1 MGVLPAEVEAPDLPD
16 ERGPERTCIVTRT
29 NGGKDALIRF
39 VVSPD
44 GTVVPDIWARL
55 PGRGA
60 WVSADATTVALAV
73 KKKAFARAFK
83 AAVTTPADLPAI
95 VDRLIEADAL
105 QALSIANKAG
115 LVVCGAMKVETAI
128 ANRPIV
134 GLIHATA
141 AGDDG
146 IRKMSAAVRRRF
158 GEEAGS
164 IQRVLLF
171 TSGQLD
177 LALGRTHVIHAATAA
192 GAASMGFL
200 ARARRLEHYRG
211 LEPPSVVSN
220 RATGDSRETESKSQE
235 DGDFGGA
242 EINGLGPRDG

>member
-1 MGVLPAEVEAPDLPD
+1 MPDLPD
-16 ERGPERTCIVTRT
+16 ETGPERTCIVTRT
-29 NGGKDALIRF
+29 KGGKDAFIRF

-44 GTVVPDIWARL
+44 QTVVPDIRARL

-60 WVSADATTVALAV
+60 WVSADAATVALAV

-83 AAVTTPADLPAI
+83 ASVTTPADLPDI

-115 LVVCGAMKVETAI
+115 LVVCGAMKVEAVI
-128 ANRPIV
+128 ANRPVV
-134 GLIHATA
+134 GLIHATT

-158 GEEAGS
+158 GAEAGS

-177 LALGRTHVIHAATAA
+177 LALGRTHVIHAAIAA

-200 ARARRLEHYRG
+200 ARSRRLEHYRG
-211 LEPPSVVSN
+211 LEPPSVVAN
-220 RATGDSRETESKSQE
+220 RDTGDSLEPETKSRE
-235 DGDFGGA
+235 DGDFVGA
-242 EINGLGPRDG
+242 EINGLGPQDG